1 MFKNYIAAKK
11 EYLTLKQQRGG
22 GNRNDEDDEF
32 YSQYCSAK
40 KNYLNLKQQFGGD
53 DWHMKHIKEK
63 IKYLENKK
71 RHPTNTYRNY
81 GPQVSSDMETYH
93 KSSNLLKSMVQFSD
107 DSD

>member
-1 MFKNYIAAKK
+1 MSNSAFNEYVETKNEYLASKKMFKNYIAAKK

-71 RHPTNTYRNY
+71 KT
-81 GPQVSSDMETYH
+81 
-93 KSSNLLKSMVQFSD
+93 SN
-107 DSD
+107 